1 MATYHLYPQ
10 EMLRKFEFFPI
21 KCRIQRAAE
30 VFREIREELLAPVGM
45 NYPDANSGNKELP
58 PIKSK
63 VYRLPQ
69 LALYSWESYL
79 NCMMT
84 LDSNAAN
91 FSVLGVRE
99 RES

>member
-63 VYRLPQ
+63 VYLLQ
-69 LALYSWESYL
+69 LGKLFGLHDDIGFESCKL
-79 NCMMT
+79 
-84 LDSNAAN
+84 
-91 FSVLGVRE
+91 
-99 RES
+99 